1 MPLWARSD
9 KIGPMTPQLLES
21 AYRQG
26 VFPMACPEGI
36 IEWYSPDPRGIIEF
50 SRFHLPGR
58 LARTIRQQKFRIKI
72 DHQFEV
78 VIRACAKRDETWINE
93 EIITSYTALHQ
104 LGKAHSVEAYLDDRL
119 AGGLYGVS
127 LGGAFMGESM
137 FTLERDAS
145 KICVVF
151 LVNRLNQRGFQLL
164 DTQFITPHLKN
175 FGAVEIRREEYLKR
189 LRKALTL
196 HCRFGD

>member
-1 MPLWARSD
+1 
-9 KIGPMTPQLLES
+9 MTPEFLET

-26 VFPMACPEGI
+26 VFPMAGPEGI
-36 IEWYSPDPRGIIEF
+36 IEWFSPDPRGIIEF
-50 SRFHLPGR
+50 NRFHLPGR
-58 LARTIRQQKFRIKI
+58 LARTIRQQKFQIKI
-72 DHQFEV
+72 DHQFEE
-78 VIRACAKRDETWINE
+78 VIRACAKREETWINE
-93 EIITSYTALHQ
+93 EIITSYTALHR
-104 LGKAHSVEAYLDDRL
+104 LGKAHSVEAYSDDRL

-151 LVNRLNQRGFQLL
+151 LVNRMNQRGFQLL

-175 FGAVEIRREEYLKR
+175 FGAVEISREEYLKR

-196 HCRFGD
+196 RCRFGD